1 MKNLI
6 VSGSESPFLLFSLL
20 LPISIVAEIYGESD
34 DLIMDAMMRCK
45 SQFDREIMR
54 SRGLDGK

>member
-6 VSGSESPFLLFSLL
+6 IPGFESPFLLFSLL
-20 LPISIVAEIYGESD
+20 LPISVVAEVYGESD

-54 SRGLDGK
+54 CRELNG